1 MDIFL
6 LTKPPGSTRAELCFK
21 LLERSANARL
31 YLAGDG
37 VYWLLDKLEL
47 DLLPADRVF
56 ACQEDLEARGVHGE
70 GASLTVPE
78 CFYENLVNDLMQDA
92 IRVYAF

>member
-6 LTKPPGSTRAELCFK
+6 LTKPPGSTRAEICLK
-21 LLERSANARL
+21 LLERSADARL

-37 VYWLLDKLEL
+37 VYLLLDKL

-56 ACQEDLEARGVHGE
+56 ACQEDLEARGDHGE

-78 CFYENLVNDLMQDA
+78 CFYEHLVNDLMQDA